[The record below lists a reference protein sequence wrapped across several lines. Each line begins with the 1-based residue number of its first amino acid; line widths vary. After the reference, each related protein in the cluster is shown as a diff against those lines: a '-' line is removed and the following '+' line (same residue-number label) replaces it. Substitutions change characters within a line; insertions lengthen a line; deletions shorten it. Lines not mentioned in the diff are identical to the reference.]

1 MTSEKTN
8 NSTKSLTKDTIDR
21 TKSIDILEA
30 STLTIHQKI
39 LLDDYLDKTFIMSI
53 LCEHAKNYYYNFRN
67 ILIIPTILLSSILCI
82 FNASAGSIPDEKHI
96 ILTILN
102 ITINAII
109 AFISGLQSYLQI
121 NDKYIQFQTLTTK
134 FIKLEHYIENYI
146 SNYPSKINNKFI
158 DDTISN
164 YDNLID
170 DIDFTFPNFIKVK
183 VKQKYKDIRTMP
195 NVLNGDK
202 KPILLQDICQHKN
215 NLHNKSDKD
224 VFDI

>member
-1 MTSEKTN
+1 MTTQ
-8 NSTKSLTKDTIDR
+8 NSSNSLKETIER
-21 TKSIDILEA
+21 SKSIDILQQ
-30 STLTIHQKI
+30 SKLTIHQKI
-39 LLDDYLDKTFIMSI
+39 LLDDYLDKTFVMSI
-53 LCEHAKNYYYNFRN
+53 LCENAKNYYYNFRN

-82 FNASAGSIPDEKHI
+82 FNASSNNIPDKKHF
-96 ILTILN
+96 ILTIIN

-121 NDKYIQFQTLTTK
+121 NDKYIQFQSLTTK

-146 SNYPSKINNKFI
+146 SNYPDKINEKFI
-158 DDTISN
+158 DDIISN

-170 DIDFTFPNFIKVK
+170 DIDFTFPNFIKIK
-183 VKQKYKDIRTMP
+183 VKKKYKDIRTMP

-202 KPILLQDICQHKN
+202 KPILLQDICEHK
-215 NLHNKSDKD
+215 HNKSDKD

>member
-1 MTSEKTN
+1 
-8 NSTKSLTKDTIDR
+8 
-21 TKSIDILEA
+21 
-30 STLTIHQKI
+30 
-39 LLDDYLDKTFIMSI
+39 MSI
-53 LCEHAKNYYYNFRN
+53 LCENAKNYYYNFRN

-82 FNASAGSIPDEKHI
+82 LNASSDSIVDEKHF

-102 ITINAII
+102 ISINAII

-146 SNYPSKINNKFI
+146 SNYPSKINDKFI

-202 KPILLQDICQHKN
+202 KPILLQDIGRHK
-215 NLHNKSDKD
+215 HTKSDKD